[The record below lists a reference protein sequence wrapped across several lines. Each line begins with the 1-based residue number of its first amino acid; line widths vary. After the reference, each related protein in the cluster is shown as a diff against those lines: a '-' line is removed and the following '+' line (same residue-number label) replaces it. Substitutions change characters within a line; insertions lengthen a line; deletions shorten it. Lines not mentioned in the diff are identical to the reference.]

1 MSRSTLRIGS
11 FRSGIQVAGDVDLS
25 EANILHF
32 AGSSMIAAVN
42 HPKAIVA
49 ALTMLPVRVD
59 EARPAKAEHSCYRS
73 FHRLPARLAADWRGN
88 P

>member
-49 ALTMLPVRVD
+49 ALTMLPVD
-59 EARPAKAEHSCYRS
+59 EARPKGGTQLLSLVPSATR
-73 FHRLPARLAADWRGN
+73 
-88 P
+88 